1 MDFFE
6 KIEKER
12 KRIEREK
19 NKRMRDFV
27 TRKVNIILN
36 MKYISEEVYYK
47 KLKSLFS
54 KKMLIK

>member
-47 KLKSLFS
+47 KLNLNYS
-54 KKMLIK
+54 